1 MTKVRENIKFS
12 LFSLALLVLLLLDL
26 RADYLYGIPFTHMIL
41 EIALFFCCLVAFSYF
56 SDLALKQYKSQNQQL
71 LKLQKNIQ
79 DKDTQLSTLN
89 KKVKSYKE
97 EFRLEIENTFRQW
110 GFTRAE
116 AEVAS
121 LLLKGLSTKEVAELR
136 QANEQTVR
144 SQCSSIYKKSKLENR
159 SQLSSYFLDDLI

>member
-1 MTKVRENIKFS
+1 MSRLKENMKFS
-12 LFSLALLVLLLLDL
+12 LLSLTLLLLLLLDL
-26 RADYLYGIPFTHMIL
+26 RADYLYGIPFSHMIL
-41 EIALFFCCLVAFSYF
+41 EIILFFICLVGFSYF
-56 SDLALKQYKSQNQQL
+56 SDLALKQYKNQNQRL
-71 LKLQKNIQ
+71 LKLQENIQ
-79 DKDTQLSTLN
+79 KKDNQLSSLS

-97 EFRLEIENTFRQW
+97 EFRAEIENTFRQW

-136 QANEQTVR
+136 HSNEQTVR